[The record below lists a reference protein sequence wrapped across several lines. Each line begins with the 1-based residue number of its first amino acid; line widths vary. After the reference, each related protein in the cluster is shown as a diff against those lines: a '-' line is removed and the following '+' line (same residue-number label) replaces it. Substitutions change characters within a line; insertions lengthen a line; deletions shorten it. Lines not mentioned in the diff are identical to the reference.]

1 MGEIGSVRW
10 LFVLAAVVVG
20 IAPANSQPALIEFS
34 LDMDSGVL
42 AMMFSSAATE
52 SENFLTGLTLQSS
65 MESPVSMYTLT
76 GGTTTGDG
84 TNTITVTLATE
95 DLNSIKA
102 DQQLAVS
109 VTNTFLSIA
118 DGIVSDDGG
127 VSIAAVLPA
136 TNFTADVT
144 VPEMVEFSLDVNA
157 GELALTFS
165 EPVSEQSF
173 NVSGITLLSSP
184 ERPELTLTD
193 TSSGSGLGNVTVY
206 STVITVLLDTSELNY
221 IKLFAHSWDST
232 YLILSEGSATDSNG
246 NENLAST
253 SAIQV
258 SIFTPDTTRPVV
270 VSFGLDLNTGIL
282 ILTFSE
288 TVNVSTIDIT
298 ALTIQSDGS
307 GSGTSHTL
315 VSGLVASPNSDT
327 VTIFLTQ
334 MDLNFIKSDANLATS
349 QNNTFLS
356 FSSSLV
362 QDMYGSP
369 VVEVGPEGA
378 LVVAIYAE
386 DVTPPTLVFFDLDL
400 GTRQMN
406 LTFNEPVNISTFGAT
421 QLTLL
426 NAAGSAALSYSLTG
440 SVSASIFQSATTVV
454 LTLTDTDFYAL
465 QESSELATSVDN
477 TFLSFPSN
485 LVQDLNSNLVVPIS
499 AEDAIQVR
507 NLLVFVDDTPPEIFT
522 FSLDLNRRVLS
533 FAVSEEIDTS
543 QVRVNAITFR
553 MSRSNSSIS
562 YTLTGSQS
570 ITQHGNIVNIT
581 LSNID
586 LAELHRLGY
595 TTTTEEF
602 YLSVLEGL
610 VADRAG
616 NPSAEIPVGEAV
628 PVSDI
633 IRDTTAPHVTGFNLD
648 LNLGILNLFFSEI
661 INTTSLDV
669 SGITLQS
676 NRSGAVASYS
686 LTSESVATGVDFTMS
701 TVHLSVGNLN
711 AIKSISDLATSSEN
725 AFISVSAGVILDLYG
740 NPSVQTTTAVEVTV
754 FVRDFTSPV
763 VLLFD
768 LDMDA
773 GLMNLTFDEPVLANS
788 LNPTSIILQ
797 STRSAGISASRTYT
811 LTGGAVLNVDTGP
824 TIYIKLTEGDVDGI
838 NMLNIAVSVE
848 TAYLAIGS
856 DTIVDTSDNP
866 VVPIPVESALQVST
880 FVPLVRIPTLTCFDL
895 DMDEGRLRLSFNKI
909 VVLSRLDVTG
919 ITLQSASVFAVGHTV
934 SYTLTNGTF
943 DANSSSS
950 VDITLSSVDFDSLKV
965 QKMLSTESTNT
976 FLSVQEGIV
985 IDNVGN
991 NSLPIAMDD
1000 ALPVCSFQP
1009 DSTAPELMEWS
1020 LNLISDSLS
1029 MTFSEPVDVATL
1041 DIQQITIQAR
1051 QLIHGIGD
1059 NFRISNRQLKSS
1071 RAESTSSPRVV
1082 TLKLNDDALLLKGV
1096 EQFCSSTE
1104 NTFLSCTAG
1113 MVRDYTDNA
1122 LQQISFRG
1130 SALQV
1135 TMLTIDTIVPVLVD
1149 FTLDISNNGP
1159 KELVLTFSESVLLS
1173 TVKADLITIP
1183 VTEDTSS
1190 EEYTLTTSSVK
1201 GNDESSSTV
1210 TIGLSEEDWDQLCSR
1225 TLKVQNPSPVLYHAQ
1240 NVATD
1245 INLNKMEELVRNR
1258 AVKNSKFVACS
1269 KSSTNTGD
1277 PDGAAGVQSG
1287 VFVLMVCALLT
1298 LFAVI

>member
-10 LFVLAAVVVG
+10 LFVFAVVVTT
-20 IAPANSQPALIEFS
+20 IVPANSQPALTEFS

-84 TNTITVTLATE
+84 NGTITVTLTTE
-95 DLNSIKA
+95 DLNFIKA
-102 DQQLAVS
+102 DEQLAVS
-109 VTNTFLSIA
+109 VANTFLSIA

-127 VSIAAVLPA
+127 ASIAAVLQA
-136 TNFTADVT
+136 TIFLADMT
-144 VPEMVEFSLDVNA
+144 EPELVAFSLDVNA

-193 TSSGSGLGNVTVY
+193 TSSGSGSGTVTVY
-206 STVITVLLDTSELNY
+206 SPVITVLLDTPELNY

-334 MDLNFIKSDANLATS
+334 MDLNVIKSDVNLATS
-349 QNNTFLS
+349 QANTFLS

-406 LTFNEPVNISTFGAT
+406 LTFNEPVDISTFDAI
-421 QLTLL
+421 QLTLQ
-426 NAAGSAALSYSLTG
+426 SAFESSAPSYSLTG
-440 SVSASIFQSATTVV
+440 SASIFQSTTTVV

-485 LVQDLNSNLVVPIS
+485 LVQDLIGNLVVPIS
-499 AEDAIQVR
+499 AEHAIPVR
-507 NLLVFVDDTPPEIFT
+507 NLVVFVDDTPPEIST

-533 FAVSEEIDTS
+533 FAVSEEIDTL
-543 QVRVNAITFR
+543 QVRVTAITFR
-553 MSRSNSSIS
+553 MSRSNSSTS

-610 VADRAG
+610 VTDRAG

-628 PVSDI
+628 PVSDV

-648 LNLGILNLFFSEI
+648 LNLGVLNLFFSEI
-661 INTTSLDV
+661 VNTTSLDV

-676 NRSGAVASYS
+676 SRSGAEASYS
-686 LTSESVATGVDFTMS
+686 LTSENLVTGVDFTMS

-725 AFISVSAGVILDLYG
+725 AFLLVSASAILDLYG

-754 FVRDFTSPV
+754 FVRDSTSPE

-811 LTGGAVLNVDTGP
+811 LTGGAVLNVSTGP
-824 TIYIKLTEGDVDGI
+824 VIYIKLTEGDVDGI

-965 QKMLSTESTNT
+965 QKMLSTESNNT

-1041 DIQQITIQAR
+1041 DIQRITIQAR

-1059 NFRISNRQLKSS
+1059 NFRIPNRQLKSS

-1082 TLKLNDDALLLKGV
+1082 TLKLNDDAQLLKGV

-1113 MVRDYTDNA
+1113 MVRDYADNS

-1159 KELVLTFSESVLLS
+1159 KELVLTFSEPVLLS

-1210 TIGLSEEDWDQLCSR
+1210 TLGLSEEDWDQLCSR

-1245 INLNKMEELVRNR
+1245 INLNKMEELVRDR

-1277 PDGAAGVQSG
+1277 PDGAAGVTCG